1 MNAKVVDPVVV
12 KISGSLVAEAE
23 GMAALWSALQTL
35 AERAPVVLVHGGGQ
49 QMSEMA
55 DRLGHTPRRVQGRR
69 VTTDLDLEIAQWTM
83 SGTINTQLV
92 AQAKAHDL
100 TAVGLSGADAG
111 QVQVTK
117 RPPWQ
122 IDGETVD
129 FGWVG
134 DIDAVD
140 PSLIDGLLAR
150 ELTPIVAPL
159 GIDDD
164 GQVYNVNADTVA
176 CAIATALGAKEI
188 RFVTGAGGVR
198 RDADDP
204 GSRLD
209 TCNRA
214 TFAEGVEDGWIDGG
228 MRVKVETA
236 LDALESGVDSAVVC
250 APDDL
255 LGQVHATEI
264 VMSGT

>member
-1 MNAKVVDPVVV
+1 MNAKVVDPIVV

-35 AERAPVVLVHGGGQ
+35 AERAPVVLVHGGGR

-140 PSLIDGLLAR
+140 PSLIGGLLAR
-150 ELTPIVAPL
+150 DLTPIVAPL

-209 TCNRA
+209 TCDRA
-214 TFAEGVEDGWIDGG
+214 TFSEGVEDGWIDGG

-236 LDALESGVDSAVVC
+236 LDALEKGVDSAVVC

-255 LGQVHATEI
+255 LGQAHATEI
-264 VMSGT
+264 VMGDT

>member
-1 MNAKVVDPVVV
+1 MTPEESSPIVV

-23 GMAALWSALQTL
+23 DMAALWSALQTL

-134 DIDAVD
+134 DIDSVD

-150 ELTPIVAPL
+150 DLTPIVAPL

-176 CAIATALGAKEI
+176 CAIATALTAQQI
-188 RFVTGAGGVR
+188 LFVTGAGGVR

-204 GSRLD
+204 TSHLD
-209 TCNRA
+209 TCDRA
-214 TFAEGVEDGWIDGG
+214 TFMAGVEAGWIDGG
-228 MRVKVETA
+228 MRVKIKTA
-236 LDALESGVDSAVVC
+236 LDALEKGVDSAVVC

-255 LGQVHATEI
+255 LEQVHATE
-264 VMSGT
+264 VMLRDA

>member
-1 MNAKVVDPVVV
+1 MNAKVVNPIVV

-23 GMAALWSALQTL
+23 GMATLWSALQTL

-49 QMSEMA
+49 QMSDMA

-140 PSLIDGLLAR
+140 PSLINGLLAR
-150 ELTPIVAPL
+150 DLTPIVAPL
-159 GIDDD
+159 GIDES

-176 CAIATALGAKEI
+176 CAIATALAAQQI
-188 RFVTGAGGVR
+188 LFVTGAGGVR

-204 GSRLD
+204 ASRLD
-209 TCNRA
+209 TCDRA
-214 TFAEGVEDGWIDGG
+214 TFEAGVDAGWIDGG

-236 LDALESGVDSAVVC
+236 LDALGDGVGSAVVC
-250 APDDL
+250 GPDDL
-255 LGQVHATEI
+255 LEQKHATEI
-264 VMSGT
+264 VMSEA